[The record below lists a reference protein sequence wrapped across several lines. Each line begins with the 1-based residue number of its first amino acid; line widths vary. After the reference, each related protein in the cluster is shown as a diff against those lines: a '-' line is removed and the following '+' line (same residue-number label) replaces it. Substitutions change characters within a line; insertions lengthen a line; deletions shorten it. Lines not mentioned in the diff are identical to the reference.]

1 MPFPYPPFFCFLA
14 LSDGICYGI
23 FSCNFSRQWIKSFA
37 HSWNQFHMKF
47 FWVHSLPPGNKF
59 FTILRFLLKAMATNP
74 LPWLQGSWKQWQ
86 QILCQS
92 FKVSWKQLLQIFGHS
107 FKVSWKQWPALGTF
121 WKVLERNFL
130 MKPWCCCWQQ
140 ILQHAFNIPGSKF
153 LWNRGAV
160 PGNKSFAMP
169 SSSSKNF
176 LSNFGAIPGN
186 KFLHHSFKV
195 PNNNFLWNWSCC
207 NS

>member
-1 MPFPYPPFFCFLA
+1 
-14 LSDGICYGI
+14 
-23 FSCNFSRQWIKSFA
+23 
-37 HSWNQFHMKF
+37 
-47 FWVHSLPPGNKF
+47 
-59 FTILRFLLKAMATNP
+59 
-74 LPWLQGSWKQWQ
+74 
-86 QILCQS
+86 
-92 FKVSWKQLLQIFGHS
+92 
-107 FKVSWKQWPALGTF
+107 
-121 WKVLERNFL
+121 
-130 MKPWCCCWQQ
+130 
-140 ILQHAFNIPGSKF
+140 